1 MFDFKNYLY
10 IAGLLALCAFSAC
23 SSDDSSIAGS
33 TTIPNATAENNFSS
47 SEVGSSSSNESS
59 SSNVGIHISFSTKAT
74 AMMMVENAKI
84 EVYGEEN
91 GAQASC
97 SVDGKGY
104 SASMKV
110 DGGVINQHLE
120 LNNMGSLCDSIL
132 QDFIESCSGKAMVF
146 NSDSTKESCD
156 KGGNVDVICF
166 NDPTTIE
173 PTQDLD
179 SILRDFSQNS
189 GKSCNAIAHQGMF
202 MSEWW
207 QVQNSSSSG
216 QGVSSS
222 GQGVSSSNVDSASGS
237 IIILVSSDPI
247 DTTSFTLDK
256 YTAQFTDNPDEL
268 SFDSHVLAYN
278 GTLSPII
285 IRDIITARGSY
296 AIGEDNFVKEISAE
310 EVPDYFP
317 LTTAVAGER
326 LNPGNCKLFVV
337 VIFDS
342 NQPTGHVLTDFS
354 KGLVEISEVKNSGLL
369 YWTDAIIPV
378 AFLARDCDGLINT
391 NFDFLFSRFQST
403 KWIRGENPESVA
415 MEANAYGEWYRAD
428 LAK

>member
-1 MFDFKNYLY
+1 MLDFKKNLY
-10 IAGLLALCAFSAC
+10 IAGVFVLCAFYAC

-74 AMMMVENAKI
+74 AKMMVENAKI

-120 LNNMGSLCDSIL
+120 LDNMGSLCDSIL

-156 KGGNVDVICF
+156 KGGNVDVVCF

-173 PTQDLD
+173 PTQDFD

-189 GKSCNAIAHQGMF
+189 GKSCNAIAHQGMGIF
-202 MSEWW
+202 EWG

-222 GQGVSSSNVDSASGS
+222 NVEPTSSSLIVQGS
-237 IIILVSSDPI
+237 SEPI
-247 DTTSFTLDK
+247 DTVSFTLDK

-285 IRDIITARGSY
+285 TRDIFSTENYVTGD
-296 AIGEDNFVKEISAE
+296 GNFVREISAE
-310 EVPDYFP
+310 EVSDYFP

-337 VIFDS
+337 VIIDS
-342 NQPTGHVLTDFS
+342 YQPTGHVLTDFS

-369 YWTDAIIPV
+369 YWTDAIKPV

-415 MEANAYGEWYRAD
+415 MEAYAYGEWYRAD
-428 LAK
+428 LVK

>member
-1 MFDFKNYLY
+1 MLDFKKNLY
-10 IAGLLALCAFSAC
+10 IAGVFVLCAFYAC

-74 AMMMVENAKI
+74 AKMMVENAKI

-156 KGGNVDVICF
+156 KGGNVDVVCF

-173 PTQDLD
+173 PTQDFD

-189 GKSCNAIAHQGMF
+189 GKSCNAIAHQGMGIF
-202 MSEWW
+202 EWG

-222 GQGVSSSNVDSASGS
+222 NVEPTSSSIIVLGS
-237 IIILVSSDPI
+237 SEPI
-247 DTTSFTLDK
+247 DTASFTLDK

-285 IRDIITARGSY
+285 TRDIFSTETYVTGD
-296 AIGEDNFVKEISAE
+296 GNFVREISAE
-310 EVPDYFP
+310 EVLDYFP

-337 VIFDS
+337 VIIDS

-369 YWTDAIIPV
+369 YWTDAINPV
-378 AFLARDCDGLINT
+378 AFLARDCDRLINT

-415 MEANAYGEWYRAD
+415 MAYAYGEWYRAD
-428 LAK
+428 LVK

>member
-1 MFDFKNYLY
+1 MLDFKKNLY
-10 IAGLLALCAFSAC
+10 IAGVFVLCAFYAC
-23 SSDDSSIAGS
+23 SSDNPSWAGS

-47 SEVGSSSSNESS
+47 SEVGCSSSNESS

-189 GKSCNAIAHQGMF
+189 GKSCNAIAHQGMGIF
-202 MSEWW
+202 EWG

-222 GQGVSSSNVDSASGS
+222 NVEPTSSSIIVLGS
-237 IIILVSSDPI
+237 SEPI
-247 DTTSFTLDK
+247 DTASFTLDK

-285 IRDIITARGSY
+285 TRDIFSTENYVTGD
-296 AIGEDNFVKEISAE
+296 GNFVREISAE
-310 EVPDYFP
+310 EVSDYFP

-337 VIFDS
+337 VIIDS

-369 YWTDAIIPV
+369 YWTDAIKPV

-415 MEANAYGEWYRAD
+415 MEAYAYGEWYRAD
-428 LAK
+428 LVK

>member
-1 MFDFKNYLY
+1 MLDFKKNLY
-10 IAGLLALCAFSAC
+10 IAGVFVLCAFYAC
-23 SSDDSSIAGS
+23 SSDNPSWAGS

-59 SSNVGIHISFSTKAT
+59 SSNVGIHISFTTKAT

-156 KGGNVDVICF
+156 KGGNVDVVCF

-173 PTQDLD
+173 PTQDFD

-189 GKSCNAIAHQGMF
+189 GKSCNAIAHQGMGIF
-202 MSEWW
+202 GWG
-207 QVQNSSSSG
+207 QVQNS
-216 QGVSSS
+216 SSS

-237 IIILVSSDPI
+237 IIILGSSDPI
-247 DTTSFTLDK
+247 DTASFTLDK

-285 IRDIITARGSY
+285 IRDIITARSY

-337 VIFDS
+337 VIIDS

-369 YWTDAIIPV
+369 YWTDAIYPV

-391 NFDFLFSRFQST
+391 NFNFLFSHFQST

-415 MEANAYGEWYRAD
+415 MEAYTYGEWYRAD

>member
-1 MFDFKNYLY
+1 MLDFKKNLY
-10 IAGLLALCAFSAC
+10 IAGVFVLCAFYAC
-23 SSDDSSIAGS
+23 SSDNPSWAGS

-156 KGGNVDVICF
+156 KGGNVDVVCF

-173 PTQDLD
+173 PTQDFD

-189 GKSCNAIAHQGMF
+189 GKSCNAIAHQGMGIF
-202 MSEWW
+202 EWG

-222 GQGVSSSNVDSASGS
+222 NVEPTSSSIIVLGS
-237 IIILVSSDPI
+237 SEPI
-247 DTTSFTLDK
+247 DTASFTLEK

-285 IRDIITARGSY
+285 TRDIFSTENY
-296 AIGEDNFVKEISAE
+296 VIGDGNFVREISAE
-310 EVPDYFP
+310 EVSGYFP

-337 VIFDS
+337 VIIDS

-369 YWTDAIIPV
+369 YWTDAIYPV

-428 LAK
+428 LVK

>member
-10 IAGLLALCAFSAC
+10 IAGLLALCVFSAC

-189 GKSCNAIAHQGMF
+189 GKSCNAIAHQGMG

-222 GQGVSSSNVDSASGS
+222 GQGVSSSNVDSASVS
-237 IIILVSSDPI
+237 IIIQVSSDPI
-247 DTTSFTLDK
+247 DTASFTLDK

-285 IRDIITARGSY
+285 IRDIITARSY

-337 VIFDS
+337 VIFDA

-369 YWTDAIIPV
+369 YWTDAIKPV

-415 MEANAYGEWYRAD
+415 MEAYAYGEWYRAD

>member
-1 MFDFKNYLY
+1 MLDFKKNLY
-10 IAGLLALCAFSAC
+10 IAGVFVLCAFYAC

-74 AMMMVENAKI
+74 AKMMVENAKI

-156 KGGNVDVICF
+156 KGGNVDVVCF

-173 PTQDLD
+173 PTQDFD

-189 GKSCNAIAHQGMF
+189 GKSCNAIAHQGMGIF
-202 MSEWW
+202 EWG
-207 QVQNSSSSG
+207 QVLNSSSSG

-222 GQGVSSSNVDSASGS
+222 NVEPTSSSLIVQGS
-237 IIILVSSDPI
+237 SEPI
-247 DTTSFTLDK
+247 DTASFTLDK

-285 IRDIITARGSY
+285 TRDIFSTENYVTGD
-296 AIGEDNFVKEISAE
+296 GNFVREISAE
-310 EVPDYFP
+310 EVSDYFP

-337 VIFDS
+337 VIIDFY
-342 NQPTGHVLTDFS
+342 QPTGHVLIDFS

-369 YWTDAIIPV
+369 YWTDAIKPV

-415 MEANAYGEWYRAD
+415 MEAYAYGEWYRAD
-428 LAK
+428 LTK

>member
-1 MFDFKNYLY
+1 MLDFKKNLY
-10 IAGLLALCAFSAC
+10 IAGVFVLCAFYAC
-23 SSDDSSIAGS
+23 SSDNPSWAGS

-74 AMMMVENAKI
+74 AKMMVENAKI

-156 KGGNVDVICF
+156 KGGNVDVVCF

-173 PTQDLD
+173 PTQDFD

-189 GKSCNAIAHQGMF
+189 GKSCNAIALQGMGIF
-202 MSEWW
+202 EWG
-207 QVQNSSSSG
+207 QVQNSSSCG
-216 QGVSSS
+216 QGVY
-222 GQGVSSSNVDSASGS
+222 SSNVEPTSSS
-237 IIILVSSDPI
+237 IIVLGSSDPI
-247 DTTSFTLDK
+247 DTASFTLDK

-285 IRDIITARGSY
+285 TRDIFSTENYVTGD
-296 AIGEDNFVKEISAE
+296 GNFVREISAE
-310 EVPDYFP
+310 EVSDYFP

-337 VIFDS
+337 VIIDS

-369 YWTDAIIPV
+369 YWTDAIKPV
-378 AFLARDCDGLINT
+378 VFLARDCDGLINT

-428 LAK
+428 LVK

>member
-1 MFDFKNYLY
+1 MLDFKKNLY
-10 IAGLLALCAFSAC
+10 IAGVFVLCAFYAC
-23 SSDDSSIAGS
+23 SSDNPSWAGS

-74 AMMMVENAKI
+74 AKMMVENAKI

-156 KGGNVDVICF
+156 KGGNVDVVCF

-173 PTQDLD
+173 PTQDFD

-189 GKSCNAIAHQGMF
+189 GKSCNAIAHQGMGIF
-202 MSEWW
+202 EWG

-222 GQGVSSSNVDSASGS
+222 NVEPTSSSIIVLGS
-237 IIILVSSDPI
+237 SEPI
-247 DTTSFTLDK
+247 DTASFTLDK

-268 SFDSHVLAYN
+268 SFDSLVLAYN

-285 IRDIITARGSY
+285 TIDIFSTENYVTGD
-296 AIGEDNFVKEISAE
+296 GNFVREISAE
-310 EVPDYFP
+310 EVSDYFP

-337 VIFDS
+337 VIIDS

-369 YWTDAIIPV
+369 YWTDAIKPE

-415 MEANAYGEWYRAD
+415 MEAYAYGEWYRAD
-428 LAK
+428 LVK